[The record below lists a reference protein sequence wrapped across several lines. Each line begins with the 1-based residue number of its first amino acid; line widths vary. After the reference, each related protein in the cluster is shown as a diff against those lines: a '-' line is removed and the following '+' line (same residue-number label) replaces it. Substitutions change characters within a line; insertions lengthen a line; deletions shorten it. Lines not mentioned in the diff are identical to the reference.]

1 MSTGKR
7 TSLWRRALGVIED
20 FVTLRW
26 VRDIW
31 MYLVRIVERME
42 ANHIFLSAAGISF
55 NALLCFIPLL
65 LLVFYVLGLYLD
77 SAEAIS
83 TVDIWIQKLELFP
96 YQKDQL
102 RGIVIELIQEF
113 VGGSQLAGLFGGIGL
128 VWASSALFAALRTA
142 LNRVFSIQDTKN
154 ILVSK
159 LKDFAMLSIVG
170 MALIIVSVFLYGV
183 SLIKSIGE
191 DIFGLVL
198 DSWIFN
204 DAVSLSSP
212 FVLGFLLFVL
222 VFYLVPDRRLP
233 LRLILTASA
242 VAALLWGI
250 AKFVFAYYLT
260 HLWRIGSI
268 YGPYAI
274 IVATAIWVY
283 YSSITVLLA
292 AEIAEMSS
300 ERRELRRL
308 FSGESLRSLLRKQS
322 ETVMEF
328 PRIPAVP
335 SLRRRLRDSMK
346 LHSPSTKKTDGE

>member
-1 MSTGKR
+1 MSEEGDI
-7 TSLWRRALGVIED
+7 SLRRKALRFLQDVI
-20 FVTLRW
+20 TLRW
-26 VRDIW
+26 VRAIW

-42 ANHIFLSAAGISF
+42 SNHIFLSAAGLSF

-65 LLVFYVLGLYLD
+65 LLIFYVLGLYLD
-77 SAEAIS
+77 SAEALA

-102 RGIVIELIQEF
+102 RGIVMDLIQEF

-128 VWASSALFAALRTA
+128 LWTSSALFAALRTA

-170 MALIIVSVFLYGV
+170 MALIIVTVFLYGV
-183 SLIKSIGE
+183 SLVKGIGE
-191 DIFGLVL
+191 NVFGVELQ
-198 DSWIFN
+198 SWVFN
-204 DAVSLSSP
+204 DAVSIISP
-212 FVLGFLLFVL
+212 FILSFFLFLL

-233 LRLILTASA
+233 LRMIVTSSA
-242 VAALLWGI
+242 IAALLWGV
-250 AKFVFAYYLT
+250 AKFLFAYYLT
-260 HLWRIGSI
+260 NLWRIGSI

-283 YSSITVLLA
+283 YSSVTVLFA

-308 FSGESLRSLLRKQS
+308 FSTASLRSVVRQS
-322 ETVMEF
+322 VETSLEY
-328 PRIPAVP
+328 PRIPIVP
-335 SLRRRLRDSMK
+335 SLRRRLRDRVK
-346 LHSPSTKKTDGE
+346 PDNRSTRP